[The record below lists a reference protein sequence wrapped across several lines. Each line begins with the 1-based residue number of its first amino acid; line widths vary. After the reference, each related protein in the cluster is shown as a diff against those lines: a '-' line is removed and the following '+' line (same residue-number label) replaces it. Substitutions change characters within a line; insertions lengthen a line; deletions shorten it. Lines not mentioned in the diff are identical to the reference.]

1 MALPGDR
8 AWQTPSGW
16 TVRCDEVRVG
26 DGPPV
31 TMIGLPDDDLA
42 HHDAWARITIVDP
55 PPEHAVWVH
64 QGSEIAIGP
73 EIWRVDKIA
82 ESPTTRL
89 RPGPPNRRK
98 PGPIVVL
105 TREV

>member
-8 AWQTPSGW
+8 AWQTPSGSV
-16 TVRCDEVRVG
+16 VRCDEVRVG

-31 TMIGLPDDDLA
+31 RLGGLADDDLA
-42 HHDAWARITIVDP
+42 LHEAWAKITIMDP

-64 QGSEIAIGP
+64 QGSQIAIGP

-82 ESPTTRL
+82 ESPTSRL
-89 RPGPPNRRK
+89 RPAPQKGRK

-105 TREV
+105 TREA

>member
-8 AWQTPSGW
+8 AWQTPSGSV
-16 TVRCDEVRVG
+16 VRCDEVRVG

-31 TMIGLPDDDLA
+31 RLGGVADDELA
-42 HHDAWARITIVDP
+42 LHDAWAKITIMDS

-82 ESPTTRL
+82 ESPANRL
-89 RPGPPNRRK
+89 RPAPQKGRR

-105 TREV
+105 TREA

>member
-1 MALPGDR
+1 M
-8 AWQTPSGW
+8 
-16 TVRCDEVRVG
+16 
-26 DGPPV
+26 
-31 TMIGLPDDDLA
+31 
-42 HHDAWARITIVDP
+42 
-55 PPEHAVWVH
+55 WVH

-82 ESPTTRL
+82 DSPTNRL

-105 TREV
+105 TRET

>member
-8 AWQTPSGW
+8 AWQTPSGGLI
-16 TVRCDEVRVG
+16 RCEEVRVG

-31 TMIGLPDDDLA
+31 TVAGLADDDLA
-42 HHDAWARITIVDP
+42 RHDAWARIAIMDP

-82 ESPTTRL
+82 EGPAS
-89 RPGPPNRRK
+89 RPRTGPQNRRK

-105 TREV
+105 TREA